1 MKINMW
7 HVHYQSL
14 CEFCS
19 EEKQEVCWLHF
30 FLYNAT
36 LRSEEICS
44 YTPLIFQNH
53 ITLSLFNTWTLTFL
67 PSCFIFPELS
77 LTIFLLFIEIRNML
91 FHI

>member
-1 MKINMW
+1 MW

-14 CEFCS
+14 YEFCS

-30 FLYNAT
+30 FLYNPT
-36 LRSEEICS
+36 LRSEEIFS

-77 LTIFLLFIEIRNML
+77 DHFFSLY
-91 FHI
+91 